1 MRTPIPSA
9 TTHSNVDREPFG
21 QLADGRGVDAITISN
36 GGRMHVRVL
45 TYGAIIQSLYAPDRD
60 GKLDDVVLGYD
71 SLADYAN
78 DTRYFGAIVGRYAN
92 RIAGARCT
100 LDGSVVHLPMND
112 GPNHLHGGPNGFHR
126 AVWSAE
132 AFEDDAA
139 TGVRLALTSAD
150 GDSGYP
156 GTLLVSVTYTLTDAN
171 ELIVDFAATTDQATP
186 VNLTQHSYF
195 NLAGHDRGDVLGHE
209 LMLAASRYTP
219 VDATLIPT
227 GELRDVTG
235 TPFDFRRPVAI
246 GARIQDADEQL
257 RIGNGY
263 DHNFALDREANAAAS
278 LAARLCEP
286 VSGRVL
292 EVSTTEPGLQLYS
305 GNGLDER
312 AVGKE
317 WRVYGRYGGVALETQ
332 HFPDSPNQP
341 HFPSAILRPGA
352 ELRSRTI
359 FRFTTTAADKLE

>member
-1 MRTPIPSA
+1 MAHPS
-9 TTHSNVDREPFG
+9 VEREPFG
-21 QLADGRGVDAITISN
+21 QLADGRHVDAITLSN
-36 GGRMHVRVL
+36 GRMQVRVL
-45 TYGAIIQSLYAPDRD
+45 TFGAIIQSLHVPDRD

-71 SLADYAN
+71 RLADYAS

-92 RIAGARCT
+92 RIGKAT
-100 LDGSVVHLPMND
+100 FVLDGHTFPLEAND
-112 GPNHLHGGPNGFHR
+112 GPNHLHGGSVGFHR

-132 AFEDDAA
+132 PFEDDTHA
-139 TGVRLALTSAD
+139 GIRLSLTSQD

-156 GTLLVSVTYTLTDAN
+156 GTLMVNAVYTLTDQN
-171 ELIVDFAATTDQATP
+171 ELVVDFVATTDRATP

-195 NLAGHDRGDVLGHE
+195 NLAGHDRGDTLGHE
-209 LMLAASRYTP
+209 LHLAASRYTP

-235 TPFDFRRPVAI
+235 TPFDFRKPATI
-246 GARIQDADEQL
+246 GSRIQADDEQL
-257 RIGNGY
+257 RIGRGY
-263 DHNFALDREANAAAS
+263 DHNFVLDRPANGAAS

-286 VSGRVL
+286 VSGRTL
-292 EVSTTEPGLQLYS
+292 EVLTTEPGLQLYS

-317 WRVYGRYGGVALETQ
+317 WRVYDRYAGVALETQ

-359 FRFTTTAADKLE
+359 FRFSVAAPDTLD

>member
-1 MRTPIPSA
+1 MRTQTPGSTAHPSI
-9 TTHSNVDREPFG
+9 DREPFG
-21 QLADGRGVDAITISN
+21 QLPDGRVVDAITLSN
-36 GGRMHVRVL
+36 GGRMHLRVL
-45 TYGAIIQSLYAPDRD
+45 TFGGIIQSLHAPDRD

-71 SLADYAN
+71 SLNDYVR
-78 DTRYFGAIVGRYAN
+78 DSRYFGAIVGRYAN
-92 RIAGARCT
+92 RIANARFT
-100 LDGSVVHLPMND
+100 LDGQTFELPAND
-112 GPNHLHGGPNGFHR
+112 GPNHLHGGPEGFHR
-126 AVWSAE
+126 AVWTAE
-132 AFEDDAA
+132 PFEQDAA
-139 TGVRLALTSAD
+139 AGVRLALTSPD

-156 GTLLVSVTYTLTDAN
+156 GTLMVAVTYTLTDQN
-171 ELIVDFAATTDQATP
+171 ELIVDFAANTDRPTP

-195 NLAGHDRGDVLGHE
+195 NLAGHDRGEVLGHQ
-209 LMLAASRYTP
+209 LVLAASRYTP
-219 VDATLIPT
+219 VGATLIPT

-235 TPFDFRRPVAI
+235 TPFDFRHAATI
-246 GARIQDADEQL
+246 GARIRDDDEQL

-263 DHNFALDREANAAAS
+263 DHNFVLDRAPNSAAS

-292 EVSTTEPGLQLYS
+292 DVLTTEPGLQLYT
-305 GNGLDER
+305 GNGLDDR

-341 HFPSAILRPGA
+341 GFPSAILRPGS

-359 FRFTTTAADKLE
+359 FRFSAVALDRLD